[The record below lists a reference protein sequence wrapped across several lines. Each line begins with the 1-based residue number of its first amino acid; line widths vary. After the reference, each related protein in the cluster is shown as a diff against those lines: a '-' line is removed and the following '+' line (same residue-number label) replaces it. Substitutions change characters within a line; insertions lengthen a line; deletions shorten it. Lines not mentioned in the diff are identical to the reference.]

1 MVFTFVA
8 YIINQNNTNTFKL
21 IKAIINMLYRILLIT
36 CILRELYYIYFTY
49 KLRY

>member
-1 MVFTFVA
+1 MFFTFVA
-8 YIINQNNTNTFKL
+8 YIINQNNTNIPKS
-21 IKAIINMLYRILLIT
+21 IKAIINILYGILLIM